1 MEVFSIFC
9 MHAFFILCMHA
20 FSKFCMRAL
29 FILCMNA
36 FFTCLT
42 FSIHLMHA
50 CICVPLFWQMWPHV
64 PWGMVDVI
72 ISVRWVLRFASTAAA
87 EQDGSSAQTKETA
100 SVKHTKKTT
109 SIDCLIYFSIP
120 HTGNSFYICDPH
132 ELPKS
137 EKNSFVWL
145 YFNWLSAKEMF

>member
-1 MEVFSIFC
+1 MHFLLCVHAFSMFCMHAFSVLCMDVFSIFC

-20 FSKFCMRAL
+20 FSKFCMLTL

-36 FFTCLT
+36 FLTCLT

-72 ISVRWVLRFASTAAA
+72 ISVRWVLRVASTVAA
-87 EQDGSSAQTKETA
+87 EQDGSSAQTKEPA
-100 SVKHTKKTT
+100 SVKHTKKLLAV
-109 SIDCLIYFSIP
+109 SFIFQY
-120 HTGNSFYICDPH
+120 HTRGI
-132 ELPKS
+132 L
-137 EKNSFVWL
+137 L
-145 YFNWLSAKEMF
+145 YMWSTWIA